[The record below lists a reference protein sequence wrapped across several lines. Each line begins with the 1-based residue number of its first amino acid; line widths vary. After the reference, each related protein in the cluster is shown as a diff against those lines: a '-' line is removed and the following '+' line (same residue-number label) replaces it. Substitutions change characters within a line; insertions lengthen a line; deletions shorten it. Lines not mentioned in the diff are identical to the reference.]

1 MKVTDMNEFIRR
13 SSTDLVQAAGAR
25 GTLSRRS
32 QAALEQ
38 PTVASQIGAALKMS
52 VSITRPAAILLVNMM
67 PDDSGSMTD
76 PIVRYRDSTPKRLSV
91 IAGHNQLIE
100 MMAAA
105 PGGNRILLQTRYL
118 NGTVLNPF
126 SPLAHCELLTDD
138 NYPCPGGT
146 PLFAQTL
153 VTLGTVIAKTE
164 ELTDL
169 GATVRSATLIMTD
182 GEATDSNPELAANVA
197 SVVRDIRNIG
207 DHIVAGMGIGH
218 SNFTDRFLE
227 MGIDPKNIFPANSLQ
242 EIMEVFLR
250 FTKSALALTARSGS
264 GVISL

>member
-1 MKVTDMNEFIRR
+1 MNEIVRR
-13 SSTDLVQAAGAR
+13 SSTELVQAAGAR

-38 PTVASQIGAALKMS
+38 PGVAVQIGTALAMS
-52 VSITRPAAILLVNMM
+52 VSITRPAELLLVNMM
-67 PDDSGSMTD
+67 PDDSGSM
-76 PIVRYRDSTPKRLSV
+76 SGLKHQSV
-91 IAGHNQLIE
+91 IAGHNTLIE

-105 PGGNRILLQTRYL
+105 PGANRILLQTRYL

-126 SPLAHCELLTDD
+126 SPLARCQQLTDS

-146 PLFAQTL
+146 PLFEQTL

-169 GATVRSATLIMTD
+169 DATVRSATLIMTD
-182 GEATDSNPELAANVA
+182 GEATDSNPELVANVA

-207 DHIVAGMGIGH
+207 DHIVAGMGIGS
-218 SNFTDRFLE
+218 SNFTATFRQ
-227 MGIDPKNIFPANSLQ
+227 MGIDPQYIFPANSLQ

-250 FTKSALALTARSGS
+250 FTKNALALTARSGS
-264 GVISL
+264 VIVSH

>member
-1 MKVTDMNEFIRR
+1 MNEIVRR

-25 GTLSRRS
+25 GTLSPRS

-38 PTVASQIGAALKMS
+38 PGVADQIGNALAMS
-52 VSITRPAAILLVNMM
+52 VSITRPAELLLVNMM

-76 PIVRYRDSTPKRLSV
+76 PIVRYRDPTPKRLSV
-91 IAGHNQLIE
+91 IAGHNKLME

-118 NGTVLNPF
+118 NGRVLNPF
-126 SPLAHCELLTDD
+126 SPLARCQQLTNE

-164 ELTDL
+164 ELTEL

-182 GEATDSNPELAANVA
+182 AEATDSNPELAANVA
-197 SVVRDIRNIG
+197 SVVRDIGNIG
-207 DHIVAGMGIGH
+207 DHIVAGMGIGS
-218 SNFTDRFLE
+218 SNFTATFRQ
-227 MGIDPKNIFPANSLQ
+227 MGIDPQYIFSANSLQ
-242 EIMEVFLR
+242 EISEMFLR
-250 FTKSALALTARSGS
+250 FTKNALALTAGSGS
-264 GVISL
+264 VIVSR